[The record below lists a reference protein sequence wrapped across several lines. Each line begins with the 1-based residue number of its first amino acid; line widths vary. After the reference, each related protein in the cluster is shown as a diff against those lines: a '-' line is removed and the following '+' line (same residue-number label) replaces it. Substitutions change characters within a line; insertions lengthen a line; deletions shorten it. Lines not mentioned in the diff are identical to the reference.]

1 MINETPET
9 VKGCPLCWDMD
20 SAVCNGCGRGLDVRS
35 QVVRAIREASALNDG
50 SGQFEMSEI
59 GAGYYADAVLAA
71 PGIEVSPRG
80 TVTDALYCAHCQNDD
95 HATYACEAS
104 EPEPCSE
111 ECGWCGENMPT
122 RPADDVREVADEEH
136 DFTPSTEQVRS
147 HYALDRFDVWR
158 PERGRAFDR
167 WLATEVRPRGT
178 APAEQTSDPKTIP
191 DDVADEAQLAF
202 HEFVWGAENW
212 PTKRE
217 LGITR
222 QAWKCAIAV
231 AFDKMNE
238 K

>member
-122 RPADDVREVADEEH
+122 RPADDVRKARFQALHEAV
-136 DFTPSTEQVRS
+136 FPWSTEESTEACNLIREL
-147 HYALDRFDVWR
+147 LD
-158 PERGRAFDR
+158 
-167 WLATEVRPRGT
+167 EVSQHGT
-178 APAEQTSDPKTIP
+178 VPAEQISDPNTIP
-191 DDVADEAQLAF
+191 DDVADAAQIE
-202 HEFVWGAENW
+202 HYEFVFGQDVQ
-212 PTKRE
+212 PLTRRQ
-217 LGITR
+217 LGVSR

-231 AFDKMNE
+231 AIYKMNV